1 MPKTFQKIRKF
12 PNLTKLPMRHFWG
25 SFRYILT
32 LVKVFKNFFESIILV
47 SWNHDDDENEEQTL
61 HTFIF
66 ALGGVTFVWYVKSSD
81 RIVKRNE
88 NGFLFH
94 WGRVIFKFLIGLL
107 ETIFYHIFI
116 VISIAVIKIDILK
129 EFNVCFLYISKFKK
143 HYICTLVYLRPHHRW
158 DC

>member
-1 MPKTFQKIRKF
+1 MGKIKITLNKQKI
-12 PNLTKLPMRHFWG
+12 
-25 SFRYILT
+25 
-32 LVKVFKNFFESIILV
+32 
-47 SWNHDDDENEEQTL
+47 L

-66 ALGGVTFVWYVKSSD
+66 ALGGVAFVWYVKSSD

-116 VISIAVIKIDILK
+116 VISIAVVKIYVLK
-129 EFNVCFLYISKFKK
+129 NLTFVFYISKF
-143 HYICTLVYLRPHHRW
+143 INITFVSFRLPSSSSSVGLLELVSK
-158 DC
+158 